1 MSIISNSFKRNAG
14 LKFAKSLGLEDN
26 DPAVVNIIEAW
37 IRGFEV
43 AEQLFVEDS
52 SLVYRITQQWM
63 TILNNEALKAV
74 VC

>member
-37 IRGFEV
+37 MRGFEV

-52 SLVYRITQQWM
+52 SLV
-63 TILNNEALKAV
+63 
-74 VC
+74 

>member
-26 DPAVVNIIEAW
+26 DPAVANIIEAW
-37 IRGFEV
+37 MRGFEV

-52 SLVYRITQQWM
+52 SLI
-63 TILNNEALKAV
+63 
-74 VC
+74 

>member
-37 IRGFEV
+37 MRGFEV

-52 SLVYRITQQWM
+52 SLVQR
-63 TILNNEALKAV
+63 NF
-74 VC
+74 